1 MKEIMLTYKVKEE
14 RVIKDVLIKEFDVS
28 SRLLRK
34 LKLNQRIFCN
44 DKVAWVNGNAK
55 PGDEI
60 KVNIFFEEEAENI
73 KSEYGEIDILYED
86 DSLLLINKSGNMV
99 SHPTCLHQSG
109 TLANFVKGYF
119 ESKGEKLK
127 VRFVNRL
134 DRETSGI
141 IVLAKN
147 DYAQD
152 ILSKQ
157 MQSGEF
163 TKEYI
168 AIVHGNVEKDTNTI
182 DLPIKREPDSI
193 MTRTVALDGERA
205 ITHYEVIE
213 RLNDMTVLKLKLET
227 GRTHQ
232 IRVHLKAIGH
242 PIVGDGLYSDVKTS
256 LINRQALHS
265 YKTGFVHPISHEK
278 IIVTAK
284 LPLDMDK
291 IITTPIRSY

>member
-14 RVIKDVLIKEFDVS
+14 RVIKDVLIKEFDIS

-34 LKLNQRIFCN
+34 LKVNQRIFCN
-44 DKVAWVNGNAK
+44 NKVAWVNGNAK

-60 KVNIFFEEEAENI
+60 KVNIFFEEDAESI
-73 KSEYGEIDILYED
+73 KAEYGEIDILYED

-119 ESKGEKLK
+119 ESKKEKLK

-134 DRETSGI
+134 DRETSGV

-157 MQSGEF
+157 MQGGEF

-168 AIVHGNVEKDTNTI
+168 AIVHGDVEKDNGTI

-193 MTRTVALDGERA
+193 MTRMVAPDGETA
-205 ITHYEVIE
+205 ITHFEVIE
-213 RLNDMTVLKLKLET
+213 RLEDMTVLKLKLET

-242 PIVGDGLYSDVKTS
+242 PIVGDGLYSEVETS

-284 LPLDMDK
+284 LPFDMEK
-291 IITTPIRSY
+291 IITTPIGSY

>member
-1 MKEIMLTYKVKEE
+1 VKEG
-14 RVIKDVLIKEFDVS
+14 RVIKDILIKEFDIS

-34 LKLNQRIFCN
+34 LKLNQRIYCN
-44 DKVAWVNGNAK
+44 DKIAWVNGNAK

-60 KVNIFFEEEAENI
+60 KVNIFFEEEAESINT
-73 KSEYGEIDILYED
+73 EYGKIDILYED
-86 DSLLLINKSGNMV
+86 DSLLLVNKNGNMV

-119 ESKGEKLK
+119 ENKGEKLK

-157 MQSGEF
+157 MQSGDF
-163 TKEYI
+163 IKEYI
-168 AIVHGNVEKDTNTI
+168 AIVHGSLEKSSGTI

-193 MTRTVALDGERA
+193 MTRMVALDGENA

-213 RLNDMTVLKLKLET
+213 RLENMTVLKLRLET

-242 PIVGDGLYSDVKTS
+242 PILGDGLYSNIETS

-265 YKTGFVHPISHEK
+265 YRTGFIHPITHEK
-278 IIVTAK
+278 ILVTAN
-284 LPLDMDK
+284 LPLDMEK
-291 IITTPIRSY
+291 IIKAHLT